1 MSTNN
6 QLPTDFSWVRERA
19 KCSTAEIFK
28 QLQMEAE
35 RDVKIANSVFELQG
49 FLEFRIT
56 ANTAHDVFIAS
67 REGHLN
73 HEVKF
78 SLDAE
83 KIHVKRDGQSDL
95 EITLTLNNNGQCRLK
110 VNGEDEELEVWQVLR
125 MSLENLFFGKGTTPG
140 AWTARGYVRGL

>member
-1 MSTNN
+1 MSTS
-6 QLPTDFSWVRERA
+6 QLPPDFSWVRERA
-19 KCSTAEIFK
+19 KCSTAEVFK
-28 QLQMEAE
+28 RLQLEAE
-35 RDVKIANSVFELQG
+35 RDVEAANSVFELAG

-56 ANTAHDVFIAS
+56 TNSAHDVFIAA
-67 REGHLN
+67 REGHPTQI
-73 HEVKF
+73 KF
-78 SLDAE
+78 SLGSG

-125 MSLENLFFGKGTTPG
+125 MSLENLFFGEGTTPG